1 MRLLITGLNGTLAP
15 KVATAAAHRGWQ
27 VSGWDRHRFPPDNIS
42 ACHTFLAETKPDA
55 IMRLAMGSEIWA
67 ELQAA
72 YAAAHRLPFV
82 FTSSAMDERG
92 HKDVPADIL
101 VPRESESPAGRE
113 VESHPRRRARDRR

>member
-55 IMRLAMGSEIWA
+55 IMHLAMGSEIWA
-67 ELQAA
+67 ELLAA
-72 YAAAHRLPFV
+72 YAAAHRL
-82 FTSSAMDERG
+82 
-92 HKDVPADIL
+92 ADRCR
-101 VPRESESPAGRE
+101 REWPGARQQ
-113 VESHPRRRARDRR
+113 HARASG